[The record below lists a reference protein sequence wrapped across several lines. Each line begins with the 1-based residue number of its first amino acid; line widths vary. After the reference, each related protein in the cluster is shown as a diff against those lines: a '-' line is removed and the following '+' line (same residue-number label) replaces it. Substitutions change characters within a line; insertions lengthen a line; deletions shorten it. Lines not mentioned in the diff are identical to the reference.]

1 MNFFEST
8 PVEIPVGTFS
18 LEIPETGMPR
28 FVAASTAFRDILG
41 CMSAQLSELPAA
53 FLARIH
59 PDDRITLQAF
69 LRSAVAARTA
79 ISWEGRVGFCEH
91 LKTVRIE
98 LHPPEDGAAHRV
110 FLGVMQDLT
119 EVRALQARF
128 QSVLKAARAFTWRRD
143 IRAGTSQFGE
153 RWSQH
158 VINDEGKTSI
168 PNDDWAA
175 LVHPDDA
182 ATTLAAVDALERGE
196 VEYQTLLYR
205 RRIEDGSWL
214 WMRVHAGISE
224 RDEQGAPLA
233 LSGVSFDVT
242 AEQEEYVRL
251 QEANLRLSEE
261 IDQARAE
268 LERAAFSLTE
278 NIPVGTY
285 TMVLKPSEEMA
296 KFDFMSTRFLEI
308 TGLTR
313 EEARSDP
320 LKAFA
325 CVHPDDFETWVE
337 KNVHCFAN
345 RIPFREE
352 ARLLINGETS
362 WVVAASNPRCMEDG
376 TWIWEGVIQD
386 ITAQKDAEHALILA
400 NGQIVETEALNA
412 RLAERQSLLQ
422 DIHDGFGNQLAIGK
436 LRLRRG
442 VASDGEALEII
453 NDCLDD
459 LKLLFAS
466 LEREGSSLWIVLM
479 QIQERIE
486 KRTRRLPVELKWN
499 IDAAQTIVLEPRAL
513 LHVARICQEALVNSL
528 RHADAQIIAVTVHA
542 GRETSW
548 IKIRDDGRGFDSET
562 VISGRGLRNMRMRA
576 LNQGWDLRIQPDETG
591 TCVTLHFH

>member
-1 MNFFEST
+1 MKFFEST
-8 PVEIPVGTFS
+8 PLEMPVGTFS
-18 LEIPETGMPR
+18 LQIPETGALR
-28 FVAASTAFRDILG
+28 FVAASMAFRDIVG
-41 CMSAQLSELPAA
+41 CVSAQLSELPAA
-53 FLARIH
+53 FLASLH
-59 PDDRITLQAF
+59 PDDRISLQAF
-69 LRSAVAARTA
+69 LRSVVAARTA
-79 ISWEGRVGFCEH
+79 ISWEGHIGFSEH

-98 LHPPEDGAAHRV
+98 LHPPEDGAAQRV
-110 FLGVMQDLT
+110 FLGVMLDLT

-128 QSVLKAARAFTWRRD
+128 QSVPKAARAFSWRRD

-153 RWSQH
+153 RWSQYE
-158 VINDEGKTSI
+158 IDDEGKTRI
-168 PNDDWAA
+168 PSDDWVA

-205 RRIEDGSWL
+205 RRIEDGSWR

-224 RDEQGAPLA
+224 RDEQGAPIA

-251 QEANLRLSEE
+251 QDANLRLSEN
-261 IDQARAE
+261 IDQARVE
-268 LERAAFSLTE
+268 LERTAFRLTE

-285 TMVLKPSEEMA
+285 TMVLMPGEEMA

-325 CVHPDDFETWVE
+325 CVHPDDFEIWVE

-352 ARLLINGETS
+352 ARLLINGATS
-362 WVVAASNPRCMEDG
+362 WVVAESIPRCMADG

-386 ITAQKDAEHALILA
+386 ITAQKDAEQALILA
-400 NGQIVETEALNA
+400 NEQIVETEALNA
-412 RLAERQSLLQ
+412 KLAERQSLLQ

-442 VASDGEALEII
+442 VASVGEALEII
-453 NDCLDD
+453 DDCLDD

-466 LEREGSSLWIVLM
+466 LEPEGSSLWVVLM
-479 QIQERIE
+479 QIQEQIE
-486 KRTRRLPVELKWN
+486 KRTRCLPVGLIWN

-528 RHADAQIIAVTVHA
+528 RHADAQMIAITVHA

-548 IKIRDDGRGFDSET
+548 IKIRDDGRGFDSGS
-562 VISGRGLRNMRMRA
+562 VVSGRGLRNMRRRA
-576 LNQGWDLRIQPDETG
+576 LSQGWDLHIEPDKTG